1 MSAAKGS
8 SEGSSAGTT
17 EAEVAAT
24 NGKPAPV
31 QEKITI
37 IVHSG
42 DFDKIYSAFIIGNG
56 ALSMGMEV
64 SLYFTF
70 WGLMRLKKG
79 GLDYGPLSKMQM
91 LGLGKWMIKRR
102 MKKANVAPLE
112 RLAQDF
118 KALGGKIF
126 ACDMT
131 MDIMGIKAEQ
141 LEQELIEEYCA
152 VGTYIREA
160 RESTVTLFI

>member
-1 MSAAKGS
+1 MNKA
-8 SEGSSAGTT
+8 
-17 EAEVAAT
+17 
-24 NGKPAPV
+24 
-31 QEKITI
+31 TI

-42 DFDKIYSAFIIGNG
+42 DMDKVYSALIIANG

-79 GLDYGPLSKMQM
+79 ELEKGPLSRMNF
-91 LGLGKWMIKRR
+91 LGLGKWMVNRKMR
-102 MKKANVAPLE
+102 KAHVRPLE
-112 RLAQDF
+112 GLLTDF
-118 KALGGKIF
+118 KELGGKIF

-131 MDIMGIKAEQ
+131 MEIMGIKREDLRQ
-141 LEQELIEEYCA
+141 DIIDEYCA

-160 RESTVTLFI
+160 KESQITLFI